1 MPLFKLLLFVLMV
14 GVVMLAAR
22 GWFGARFTKRSNLWG
37 GSALVAV
44 GVCVLLLFTPLKW
57 LAALLFVVMLPLAT
71 VSALVRREERPQNK
85 NKE

>member
-1 MPLFKLLLFVLMV
+1 
-14 GVVMLAAR
+14 MLAAR

-37 GSALVAV
+37 SSTLVVAV
-44 GVCVLLLFTPLKW
+44 VCVLLLFTPFKW
-57 LAALLFVVMLPLAT
+57 LAGLLFVAMLPLAT